1 MGASPG
7 SNHSAT
13 FHDWPQYSCPLIAQP
28 IKASSHKSLGINNRS
43 EIPPLDAVVA
53 LGLRRDTLLF
63 GFPPIGISGM
73 PPEERSKWPILV
85 RQIGKR
91 FWHQRKI
98 GDVRVTVDVA

>member
-1 MGASPG
+1 
-7 SNHSAT
+7 
-13 FHDWPQYSCPLIAQP
+13 
-28 IKASSHKSLGINNRS
+28 
-43 EIPPLDAVVA
+43 
-53 LGLRRDTLLF
+53 
-63 GFPPIGISGM
+63 M